1 MKDKRE
7 EGKKD
12 GKTNSGRRGFLTAAA
27 GVPVLAAIGMT
38 AGRQDDVPVE
48 AQAKPTS
55 GTGYH
60 ETEHIRK
67 YYFTAGYF

>member
-1 MKDKRE
+1 MKDE
-7 EGKKD
+7 LEKD
-12 GKTNSGRRGFLTAAA
+12 SKTNSGRRGFLAAAA

-38 AGRQDDVPVE
+38 AGRPDDTPSEVP
-48 AQAKPTS
+48 ATPSS

-67 YYFTAGYF
+67 YYFTAAYL

>member
-7 EGKKD
+7 EGSKM
-12 GKTNSGRRGFLTAAA
+12 NSGRRGFLTAAA